1 LKDLLRSFILEF
13 GRKWKNHLQLVK
25 FTYNNNYQA
34 IIGMT
39 PFEALYGR
47 RCQTPLYW
55 DEVGKQNL
63 LRQKMV

>member
-1 LKDLLRSFILEF
+1 M
-13 GRKWKNHLQLVK
+13 N
-25 FTYNNNYQA
+25 
-34 IIGMT
+34 

>member
-1 LKDLLRSFILEF
+1 
-13 GRKWKNHLQLVK
+13 VK